1 MKDMEQYISSMNTYQ
16 SCIISMIEYNKQ
28 MLYNEMTRQNI
39 ELKNELYH
47 TQKRII
53 ELEAE
58 VNRLKQYLDRFVQ
71 IFKQL

>member
-1 MKDMEQYISSMNTYQ
+1 
-16 SCIISMIEYNKQ
+16 MIEYNKQ
-28 MLYNEMTRQNI
+28 ILYNEMTRQNI

-47 TQKRII
+47 TQKRIV